1 MYWSQVRVLAGP
13 PRKNKVLDNK
23 FKISFI
29 ALIIF
34 TIFLLIEGFFWYFSA
49 KLSWF
54 CFDTLSFSRWCV
66 DNWVDQKYNIFDRY
80 KVGYNP
86 LIWNENGVIESFQ
99 ILFLFI
105 SIIYFLK
112 ILIFKIREKKNLFY
126 FILFFYFTCLLYYFF
141 EEISWGQ
148 HFFGWRSPNFFI
160 EHNNQNE
167 TNFHNI
173 SNLLDQLP
181 RSLLSVWCSLS
192 FVIIVFFRKFNSNEN
207 YHIFILP
214 TKKLKY
220 ISFLLLIFILPDLI
234 LDLFIQPD
242 YKTTLKI
249 NFTDIVI
256 FFSFNFIRLSEY
268 QELLFTFYILNHSI
282 YFKNYLERKI

>member
-1 MYWSQVRVLAGP
+1 
-13 PRKNKVLDNK
+13 LDNK

-86 LIWNENGVIESFQ
+86 LIWNENGVIEIFQ

-181 RSLLSVWCSLS
+181 RSLLSIWCSLS
-192 FVIIVFFRKFNSNEN
+192 FVIIIFFRKFNFNED

>member
-1 MYWSQVRVLAGP
+1 
-13 PRKNKVLDNK
+13 LDNK

-105 SIIYFLK
+105 AIIYFLK
-112 ILIFKIREKKNLFY
+112 ILIFKIREKNNLFY